1 MVKVRLQGLPD
12 EVAEIADAMEVVGCV
27 LERSEPYAN
36 RSSSRYVRVYLD
48 CAMPEKA
55 ELVKG
60 GDDHD
65 RR

>member
-12 EVAEIADAMEVVGCV
+12 EVKEVADAMEAVGCV

-36 RSSSRYVRVYLD
+36 RGSSRYVRVYLD
-48 CAMPEKA
+48 CALPESA
-55 ELVKG
+55 VLMEG
-60 GDDHD
+60 GETDD

>member
-12 EVAEIADAMEVVGCV
+12 EVAEIADAMEAVGCV

-36 RSSSRYVRVYLD
+36 RGSSRYVRVYLD
-48 CAMPEKA
+48 CALPENSEIERGG
-55 ELVKG
+55 EL
-60 GDDHD
+60 DD